1 MPRSRSIREVLD
13 ALDWV
18 RLQMMRRGS
27 PDFIRQRLAEAPVRE
42 LCSRLAQTRGPGG
55 RAALR
60 RKTPLAR

>member
-1 MPRSRSIREVLD
+1 MREVLD

-42 LCSRLAQTRGPGG
+42 LCSRLAQTGGPGE
-55 RAALR
+55 RAPSR
-60 RKTPLAR
+60 QRKTPLVR